1 LWIGSDQAEEVEE
14 AETTRR
20 GGRRQRFAQEQ
31 KRQIVEA
38 SLAPGASV
46 ARVARE
52 VGVNA
57 NQVFA
62 WRRSYKQG
70 LLEERGGGVKLLPVC
85 VASEISREV
94 EDRLLSAA
102 EVHPS
107 SAGSIHM
114 ELPGKALLTVE
125 GRANAESLRLILEYL
140 LR

>member
-1 LWIGSDQAEEVEE
+1 LWIGIHQAEAVEE

-20 GGRRQRFAQEQ
+20 GRRRQRFTREQ

-38 SLAPGASV
+38 TLTPGASV

-94 EDRLLSAA
+94 RAGMLSAA
-102 EVHPS
+102 EMHPS
-107 SAGSIHM
+107 PAGSIHM
-114 ELPGKALLTVE
+114 EISGKALLTVE
-125 GRANAESLRLILEYL
+125 GRASAESLRLILEHL

>member
-1 LWIGSDQAEEVEE
+1 LWFGSDQAEAVEE

-20 GGRRQRFAQEQ
+20 GGRRQRFTREQ

-38 SLAPGASV
+38 TLVPGASV

-70 LLEERGGGVKLLPVC
+70 LLEERDGSVKLLPVC

-94 EDRLLSAA
+94 DGVLSAA
-102 EVHPS
+102 HAHSPL
-107 SAGSIHM
+107 AGSIHV
-114 ELPGKALLTVE
+114 EIPGKALLSVE
-125 GRANAESLRLILEYL
+125 GRANVESLRVILEHL

>member
-1 LWIGSDQAEEVEE
+1 M
-14 AETTRR
+14 
-20 GGRRQRFAQEQ
+20 
-31 KRQIVEA
+31 
-38 SLAPGASV
+38 

-70 LLEERGGGVKLLPVC
+70 LLEERDGSVKLLPVC

-94 EDRLLSAA
+94 DGVLSA
-102 EVHPS
+102 VHAHSPL
-107 SAGSIHM
+107 AVSIHV
-114 ELPGKALLTVE
+114 EISGKALLSVE
-125 GRANAESLRLILEYL
+125 GRANVESLRVILEHL